1 VIAPRRHFARAA
13 LLRAAALVVFVTL
26 ARGALA
32 AEAPSAAARQFV
44 AAHPVW
50 RVSGDPD
57 WRPYSFRGADGTIVG
72 LDVEFARV
80 LGERIGVRL
89 EWVDVPSWSEAL
101 ARYRAG
107 EIDLLMGTARSPE
120 RDGEMLFTASYAAS
134 PVAVITR
141 LDSPFLVTLHD
152 LRGQTV
158 AVPEAHITTD
168 HLERLRPA
176 FALVTYRDIDSA
188 AKAVAEGEADAMVAG
203 LIPSATAVR
212 ALGLEELKVAGLVD
226 MRFDLCVAVRRDW
239 PVARALLDAAI
250 AADPPEVRIE
260 RFDRWLGPIMGLQ
273 HQAWAW
279 RRLVR
284 AGAGIAAALALAVL
298 GVAAWNR
305 VLRTRVDRATRAM
318 REEIAARS
326 ESELRF
332 RAMFDQAPI
341 GMYRSTPEGAFL
353 SVNPFL
359 ARLFE
364 YESPEQMVREVNR
377 SGIAGTLF
385 DDPQLRPRIVASV
398 LERPGGQV
406 VSQVRYRSRSG
417 RAFDTLLS
425 MTAVDDPAVG
435 QRTLLGFV
443 QDVTARVRDEA
454 IRRQQEKLVAL
465 GQLAGGVAHDFNNL
479 LSVIHTEAELLAH
492 DRPADSVVTEAVQ
505 HISEAEAGARA
516 LTSRLLRFVRS
527 RGGESPT
534 SYDPRD
540 ALRTAVEL
548 FDSAGGRRVR
558 VSTELGEGAT
568 RVSGFRED
576 LVSSVLNLCLN
587 ARDAMPNGGRL
598 LVRAR
603 DVTLS
608 AAQCAALAPYTPS
621 PGAFFEIEVIDDGT
635 GMGPETLAACTQ
647 PFFSTKGE
655 GGTGLGLWMV
665 QWVVSA
671 QGGAMRITSRVGSG
685 TTVALYL
692 PTSAAATA
700 GAGASG
706 WASAPLPPGSGP
718 QSGTS

>member
-1 VIAPRRHFARAA
+1 VIASRRHLAHRA
-13 LLRAAALVVFVTL
+13 LLGAAVLVAVATLGGVT
-26 ARGALA
+26 A
-32 AEAPSAAARQFV
+32 AGEPPDADRRFR

-50 RVSGDPD
+50 RVSGDPN
-57 WRPYSFRGADGTIVG
+57 WRPYSFRAADGKIVG
-72 LDVEFARV
+72 LDVEFSRV
-80 LGERIGVRL
+80 LAERIGVQL
-89 EWVDVPSWSEAL
+89 EWVDVPSWTEAL

-107 EIDLLMGTARSPE
+107 QIDLLMGTAQSPE
-120 RDGEMLFTASYAAS
+120 RDGGMLFTASYAAS

-152 LRGQTV
+152 LAGQTV
-158 AVPEAHITTD
+158 AAPEAHITTD
-168 HLERLRPA
+168 YLRKLRPT
-176 FALVTYRDIDSA
+176 FKLVTYPDVDSA
-188 AKAVAEGEADAMVAG
+188 VRAVAAGDADAMVAG

-212 ALGLEELKVAGLVD
+212 ALGLDGLKVAGLVD
-226 MRFDLCVAVRRDW
+226 MRFDLRVAVRRDW
-239 PVARALLDAAI
+239 PVARDLLDAAI
-250 AADPPEVRIE
+250 AADPPEVRVE

-273 HQAWAW
+273 RQAWAW
-279 RRLVR
+279 RRLFR

-298 GVAAWNR
+298 AVVAWNR
-305 VLRTRVDRATRAM
+305 VLRARVERATRAM
-318 REEIAARS
+318 REENAARA
-326 ESELRF
+326 ESERRF

-341 GMYRSTPEGAFL
+341 GMYRSTPEGSFL

-364 YESPEQMVREVNR
+364 FESPEQMVREVNR
-377 SGIAGTLF
+377 GGIAGTLF
-385 DDPQLRPRIVASV
+385 DDPQLRPRIVAAV
-398 LERPGGQV
+398 LDRPGGQV

-417 RAFDTLLS
+417 RPFDTLLS
-425 MTAVDDPAVG
+425 MTAIDDPATG

-443 QDVTARVRDEA
+443 QDVTERVRDEA
-454 IRRQQEKLVAL
+454 IRRQREKLVAL

-492 DRPADSVVTEAVQ
+492 DRPGDRTVTEAVH
-505 HISEAEAGARA
+505 HIAEAEAGARA

-527 RGGESPT
+527 RGGESAKP
-534 SYDPRD
+534 YDPRD

-548 FDSAGGRRVR
+548 FDSAGGHRVR

-568 RVSGFRED
+568 QISGFQED

-587 ARDAMPNGGRL
+587 ARDAMPNGGSL

-621 PGAFFEIEVIDDGT
+621 PGAFLEIEVIDEGT
-635 GMGPETLAACTQ
+635 GMSAETLAACTQ

-671 QGGAMRITSRVGSG
+671 QGGAMRITSREGSG

-692 PTSAAATA
+692 PTTSATTTVSHAH
-700 GAGASG
+700 S
-706 WASAPLPPGSGP
+706 
-718 QSGTS
+718 